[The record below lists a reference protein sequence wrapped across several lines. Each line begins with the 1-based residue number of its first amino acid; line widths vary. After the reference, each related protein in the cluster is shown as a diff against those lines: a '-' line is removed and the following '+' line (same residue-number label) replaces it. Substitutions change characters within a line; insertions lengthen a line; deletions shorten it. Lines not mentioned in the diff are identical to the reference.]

1 MLFTD
6 LKQLLPQ
13 FFLLTTKKKLKKKKV
28 KQNCYLGDLEAFCY
42 SLDFRD
48 NVVIDSDY

>member
-13 FFLLTTKKKLKKKKV
+13 FFLLTTKKKLKKKGQTKLL
-28 KQNCYLGDLEAFCY
+28 LGRLGSF
-42 SLDFRD
+42 LLQFGF
-48 NVVIDSDY
+48 